1 VPVNKDSL
9 RPELR
14 TAVEAAQDKKASAV
28 TVLGLEGLG
37 AFTDSFLLCNG
48 FSARQVEAIC
58 DEIELRLTGCGV
70 RLAHREGGSGAEW
83 VLLDFGSFIVH
94 VFTERARRFY
104 DLERLWRAAHRM
116 DFTDP
121 DVSRPA
127 PGTAEAE
134 EK

>member
-1 VPVNKDSL
+1 
-9 RPELR
+9 
-14 TAVEAAQDKKASAV
+14 
-28 TVLGLEGLG
+28 
-37 AFTDSFLLCNG
+37 
-48 FSARQVEAIC
+48 
-58 DEIELRLTGCGV
+58 
-70 RLAHREGGSGAEW
+70 
-83 VLLDFGSFIVH
+83 LLDFGSFIVH

-121 DVSRPA
+121 DESRPA